1 MSVPY
6 RAHAD
11 PPKTLTDRVRQLNDN
26 LQRLAVRLKDAIAA
40 AIGRAVAEAV
50 KDGVNGL
57 LGGDEADRS
66 RDDFGDYRSRRQ
78 GWEADNQQHEDDPW
92 RDDDEELPIP
102 PRPVR
107 STNSRWKEAVRA
119 AMQTGLWWL
128 RQQPTK
134 RPILTTTLVALAAGS
149 AAFIAGPTL
158 VACVGVVASVVGLLM
173 TTDSATAA
181 AELIGTG

>member
-1 MSVPY
+1 
-6 RAHAD
+6 
-11 PPKTLTDRVRQLNDN
+11 LTDRVRQLNDN

-57 LGGDEADRS
+57 LGGDDGPDRS
-66 RDDFGDYRSRRQ
+66 RDDLDDYRPRRH
-78 GWEADNQQHEDDPW
+78 GWDDEPDEDDRW
-92 RDDDEELPIP
+92 RDDNELPIP
-102 PRPVR
+102 PKPVR
-107 STNSRWKEAVRA
+107 SNARWKEAVRA

-134 RPILTTTLVALAAGS
+134 RPMLTTALVALAAGS
-149 AAFIAGPTL
+149 AAFVAGPTL
-158 VACVGVVASVVGLLM
+158 VACVSVLASVVGLLM
-173 TTDSATAA
+173 TSDNATAA